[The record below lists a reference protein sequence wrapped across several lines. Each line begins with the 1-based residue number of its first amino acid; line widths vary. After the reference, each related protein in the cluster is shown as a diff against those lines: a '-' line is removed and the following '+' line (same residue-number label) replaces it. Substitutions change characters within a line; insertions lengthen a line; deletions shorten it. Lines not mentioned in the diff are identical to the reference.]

1 MNCDIS
7 KKLLTMTSLVAARK
21 KNGLTVTIVPSL
33 TNRIIAFSSPY
44 LYFRIKT
51 FGPLC
56 SSIFYE
62 YYFVDA
68 NDVNSNYEIKLG
80 CLAAARDLIESR
92 VNPTVGYPAQSEK

>member
-1 MNCDIS
+1 
-7 KKLLTMTSLVAARK
+7 MTSLVAARK

-56 SSIFYE
+56 SSIL
-62 YYFVDA
+62 
-68 NDVNSNYEIKLG
+68 SNYIFGNGNVLKSNFEFKLG

-92 VNPTVGYPAQSEK
+92 ANPTIGCPAQSVNS